1 MNLTFET
8 SVLLCFVYFQIDY
21 KMDIIVKENVKI
33 PNAVLVSGITSTE
46 VDEEI
51 FDFLK
56 KYGSISRIVKVPSTG
71 PEVQVIV
78 EYEQGTAVE
87 VLEANFLPYRRT
99 CTTDPNIV
107 HHVQSLAS
115 VYTSKGGTAA
125 TNTYLSGLK
134 DLAKL
139 SGRSFEDI
147 LQEELARISDTVKC
161 KTPSEIFEDPVD
173 SEPSL
178 TQNDIQT
185 LTPGFISVP
194 VEVSQTS
201 HEPKTDA
208 KTRNLSFSGGER
220 SSTFHFPSD
229 QLSTPEVQRV
239 VVEHIVRS
247 GELASQ
253 IHSSCKLKSFSGRFP
268 QPNFEVDYDTW
279 RSSVEFCLNDP
290 SISDSQM
297 VRKIVESLSSPA
309 ANIVKSLGP
318 QASPKEY
325 LNLLDS
331 AYATVEDGDELFAR
345 FLNNNQNAGEK
356 ASDYLQRLHTALSYV
371 VNRGGIAV
379 CDSNKQLLKQ
389 FCRGCWNSTLITS
402 LQLEQRKS
410 EPLSFAELLLLLR
423 TEEDKQA
430 NKASRMKRHL
440 GFPRPK
446 VMSNMQAAH
455 MPSTEDIDMPEKTEE
470 AFLALTSDIK
480 KQIAELQAQVAKLSA
495 CSVAKPV
502 KKKAAEDTRQKPKF
516 VPSEKQLQQITATTR
531 PKPWYCFRCGE
542 DGHIASTCSN
552 LPNPTLV
559 QAKKTELR
567 EKQRAWEIQNCS
579 PTTPN
584 LN

>member
-1 MNLTFET
+1 
-8 SVLLCFVYFQIDY
+8 
-21 KMDIIVKENVKI
+21 MDFIVKENVKI
-33 PNAVLVSGITSTE
+33 PNAVLVSGITNTE

-56 KYGSISRIVKVPSTG
+56 KYGSISRVIKVPSTD
-71 PEVQVIV
+71 PELQVIV

-87 VLEANFLPYRRT
+87 ALEANFLPYRRT
-99 CTTDPNIV
+99 CTTDPKVV
-107 HHVQSLAS
+107 HHVQSLAN
-115 VYTSKGGTAA
+115 VYTSSGGTAA
-125 TNTYLSGLK
+125 TDTYLSGLK

-147 LQEELARISDTVKC
+147 LQEELARISETVRC
-161 KTPSEIFEDPVD
+161 KTPSETSEEPVD
-173 SEPSL
+173 PEPSL
-178 TQNDIQT
+178 TQNDIQN
-185 LTPGFISVP
+185 LTPSLVGRLF
-194 VEVSQTS
+194 EVSQNS
-201 HEPKTDA
+201 HESQTGA
-208 KTRNLSFSGGER
+208 EIRNPSPLRGER
-220 SSTFHFPSD
+220 RSTFHLPSD
-229 QLSTPEVQRV
+229 QLSPPEVQRV
-239 VVEHIVRS
+239 VVEHIVKS

-253 IHSSCKLKSFSGRFP
+253 IHSSCKLKFFSGRLP

-279 RSSVEFCLNDP
+279 RSGVEFSLKDP

-297 VRKIVESLSSPA
+297 VRKIVESLSPPA
-309 ANIVKSLGP
+309 ANVVKSLGP

-345 FLNNNQNAGEK
+345 FLNTNQNTGEK
-356 ASDYLQRLHTALSYV
+356 ASDYLQRLHTALGYV
-371 VNRGGIAV
+371 VNRGGIAAH
-379 CDSNKQLLKQ
+379 DSNKQLLKQ

-410 EPLSFAELLLLLR
+410 EPPSFAEFLLLLR
-423 TEEDKQA
+423 TEEDKQT
-430 NKASRMKRHL
+430 NKASRMKQHL
-440 GFPRPK
+440 GFTRPK
-446 VMSNMQAAH
+446 VMSNMQSAY
-455 MPSTEDIDMPEKTEE
+455 MSGTGIDIPKETED
-470 AFLALTSDIK
+470 AFLVLTSDIK

-495 CSVAKPV
+495 CNVAKPV
-502 KKKAAEDTRQKPKF
+502 QKKVTEDTRQKSKTKIA
-516 VPSEKQLQQITATTR
+516 SEKQLQQITATTR

-542 DGHIASTCSN
+542 DGHIASTCNS

-567 EKQRAWEIQNCS
+567 QKQRAWEVQNCS